1 MVSLQ
6 WAENRRVIMKLNVL
20 FPAMF
25 ATLVSSATIA
35 GGAVDFA
42 LSNTSVRLEHDAVLV
57 GTGAH
62 FSTGV
67 LYNEETSNWALSV
80 GFNAV
85 DATMAN
91 KELIGGVGFK
101 GLVMRTEVAD
111 FGAGIGVG
119 GFLRWQPD
127 FMNGLGLE
135 GQGYF
140 APSILSFGD
149 LNTSYETVARLTYK
163 VLPQARAFIGY
174 HELRGFYDVPDET
187 NSASV
192 DSTFHIGFRITY

>member
-1 MVSLQ
+1 MKATQILATGALSLFG
-6 WAENRRVIMKLNVL
+6 AL
-20 FPAMF
+20 AY
-25 ATLVSSATIA
+25 A

-42 LSNTSVRLEHDAVLV
+42 LSNESVRLEHNAVLV

-62 FSTGV
+62 FSTGG
-67 LYNEETSNWALSV
+67 LYNEATQNWALTV

-101 GLVMRTEVAD
+101 GLLLSTEAANLS
-111 FGAGIGVG
+111 AGLGVG

-135 GQGYF
+135 GQTYY

-149 LNTSYETVARLTYK
+149 LVDAYDGLFRVTYK
-163 VLPQARAFIGY
+163 VLPQARAFVGY
-174 HELRGFYDVPDET
+174 HFIGGQYDIDSSKNVYA
-187 NSASV
+187 NV
-192 DSTFHIGFRITY
+192 DTTLHLGFRITY

>member
-1 MVSLQ
+1 MIKKIIISIG
-6 WAENRRVIMKLNVL
+6 VI
-20 FPAMF
+20 FS
-25 ATLVSSATIA
+25 TSAALA

-42 LSNTSVRLEHDAVLV
+42 LSNKSVRVEHDAVLV

-67 LYNEETSNWALSV
+67 LYNEANQNWVLSA

-101 GLVMRTEVAD
+101 AMLLSSEVSD
-111 FGAGIGVG
+111 FSVGAGVG

-135 GQGYF
+135 GQTYF

-149 LNTSYETVARLTYK
+149 LTSAYEAVGRITYK
-163 VLPQARAFIGY
+163 VLPQARVFVGY
-174 HELRGFYDVPDET
+174 HEVTGNYEVES
-187 NSASV
+187 NVKV
-192 DSTFHIGFRITY
+192 DSTFHLGFRMTY

>member
-1 MVSLQ
+1 MNIKKAIVAAVAASV
-6 WAENRRVIMKLNVL
+6 AGGS
-20 FPAMF
+20 F
-25 ATLVSSATIA
+25 A
-35 GGAVDFA
+35 GGAVDFS

-67 LYNEETSNWALSV
+67 LYSEETGNWSLSV

-101 GLVMRTEVAD
+101 GQMLSTEVSD
-111 FGAGIGVG
+111 FDVALGVG

-127 FMNGLGLE
+127 FMNGLGVE
-135 GQGYF
+135 GQAYI

-149 LNTSYETVARLTYK
+149 LTEVYDGVARISYK
-163 VLPQARAFIGY
+163 VLPQARAFVGY
-174 HELRGFYDVPDET
+174 HIVRGTYVADAYDD
-187 NSASV
+187 V
-192 DSTFHIGFRITY
+192 DSTFHLGFRITY

>member
-1 MVSLQ
+1 MIKKIV
-6 WAENRRVIMKLNVL
+6 
-20 FPAMF
+20 F
-25 ATLVSSATIA
+25 AAGLCISSMSAIA

-42 LSNTSVRLEHDAVLV
+42 LSNQSVRLEHDAVLV

-67 LYNEETSNWALSV
+67 LYNEEAGNWALSI

-101 GLVMRTEVAD
+101 GVVLSTEIAD
-111 FGAGIGVG
+111 FAAAAGVG

-149 LNTSYETVARLTYK
+149 LVDAYDAVGRITYK
-163 VLPQARAFIGY
+163 VLPQARAFFGY
-174 HELRGFYDVPDET
+174 HVVAGQYDVA
-187 NSASV
+187 NSNNQTGTV
-192 DSTFHIGFRITY
+192 DSTFHLGFRITY

>member
-1 MVSLQ
+1 ML
-6 WAENRRVIMKLNVL
+6 KK
-20 FPAMF
+20 
-25 ATLVSSATIA
+25 TLVAVLATASASVFA

-42 LSNTSVRLEHDAVLV
+42 LSDKSVRLEHDAVLV

-62 FSTGV
+62 ISTGGI
-67 LYNEETSNWALSV
+67 YNEDSGNWALSA

-91 KELIGGVGFK
+91 RELIGGVGFRGF
-101 GLVMRTEVAD
+101 GLHTGQSDISVA
-111 FGAGIGVG
+111 IGVG

-135 GQGYF
+135 GQGYV

-149 LNTSYETVARLTYK
+149 LVDTYEGVGRLTYK
-163 VLPQARAFIGY
+163 VLPQARAFLGY
-174 HELRGFYDVPDET
+174 HVLGGTYVDGNVWE
-187 NSASV
+187 AV

>member
-1 MVSLQ
+1 MLIKKIVCGS
-6 WAENRRVIMKLNVL
+6 VL
-20 FPAMF
+20 AMTGVMSF
-25 ATLVSSATIA
+25 A

-42 LSNTSVRLEHDAVLV
+42 LSNDSVRLEHDAVLV

-62 FSTGV
+62 FSTGG
-67 LYNEETSNWALSV
+67 LYNENNGNWALSV

-101 GLVMRTEVAD
+101 GLLLSTELAD
-111 FGAGIGVG
+111 FSAGIGVG

-135 GQGYF
+135 GQGYYS
-140 APSILSFGD
+140 PSILSFGD
-149 LNTSYETVARLTYK
+149 LVDAYDGVARITYK
-163 VLPQARAFIGY
+163 VLPQARAFVGY
-174 HELRGFYDVPDET
+174 HIVGGQYDLEIGSNQT
-187 NSASV
+187 ATV
-192 DSTFHIGFRITY
+192 DSTFHLGFRITY

>member
-1 MVSLQ
+1 MTAPLIASLS
-6 WAENRRVIMKLNVL
+6 
-20 FPAMF
+20 FG
-25 ATLVSSATIA
+25 
-35 GGAVDFA
+35 GGAIDFA
-42 LSNTSVRLEHDAVLV
+42 LSNQSVRVEHDAVLV

-67 LYNEETSNWALSV
+67 LYSEESSNWAILL

-101 GLVMRTEVAD
+101 GIALSTELSD
-111 FGAGIGVG
+111 FSVGVGVG
-119 GFLRWQPD
+119 GFLQWHPD

-149 LNTSYETVARLTYK
+149 LSTAYEAVARITYK

-174 HELRGFYDVPDET
+174 HELRGFYDVNGQGSSDE
-187 NSASV
+187 SV

>member
-1 MVSLQ
+1 MFKKLVALMSLGVV
-6 WAENRRVIMKLNVL
+6 A
-20 FPAMF
+20 
-25 ATLVSSATIA
+25 ATAQA

-42 LSNTSVRLEHDAVLV
+42 LSNNSVRLEHDAVLV

-67 LYNEETSNWALSV
+67 LYNEDLGNWALSV

-85 DATMAN
+85 DSTLAN

-101 GLVMRTEVAD
+101 GMALSTELSD
-111 FGAGIGVG
+111 FSAGIGVG

-140 APSILSFGD
+140 SPSILSFGD
-149 LNTSYETVARLTYK
+149 LVDAYEGVGRITYK
-163 VLPQARAFIGY
+163 VLPQARAFFGY
-174 HELRGFYDVPDET
+174 HVLAGQYDLAVGDNET
-187 NSASV
+187 ATV
-192 DSTFHIGFRITY
+192 DSSMHIGFRITY